1 MKVVFIGTVISSFY
15 RFRADLIRTLLKKGR
30 QVYAF
35 TSEYTTE
42 DLKNRKVSCYTNY
55 IYIKPWW
62 AKSTCRYDCNISTLK
77 KS

>member
-15 RFRADLIRTLLKKGR
+15 GFPTDLIRTLLKKGR

-42 DLKNRKVSCYTNY
+42 DLKNRKVSC
-55 IYIKPWW
+55 
-62 AKSTCRYDCNISTLK
+62 
-77 KS
+77 